1 MLCKIFHIVEV
12 QKKRK
17 GITVMT
23 RIRVHPMAVV
33 LGGGAA
39 LVALWGSLTGGEARG
54 ALRVGEL
61 LLVALATFLHEI
73 GHGIAA
79 WGWGVPVSTLRLDLF
94 GARMELG
101 GLTGYSAELF
111 VATGGPL
118 VSLAVAAIVWP
129 VGVRWAGAQFFSLA
143 SLGLGL
149 VNLLPVRGL
158 DGGRMLSCALSL
170 TVGERVSDVVL
181 RLTTGLFL
189 GGLWLLSV
197 YALLRVGET
206 LTLFTFTL
214 CLLFR
219 LLEAQK

>member
-1 MLCKIFHIVEV
+1 MA
-12 QKKRK
+12 
-17 GITVMT
+17 
-23 RIRVHPMAVV
+23 RIRIRPMAAI
-33 LGGGAA
+33 LGVGVA
-39 LVALWGSLTGGEARG
+39 LMALWGSLTGREEWG

-61 LLVALATFLHEI
+61 LSVALAALLHEI
-73 GHGIAA
+73 GHGVAA
-79 WGWGVPVSTLRLDLF
+79 WGWSVPIRTLRLDLF

-101 GLTGYSAELF
+101 GLTGYAAELA
-111 VATGGPL
+111 VAAGGPL
-118 VSLAVAAIVWP
+118 VSLLVAALVWP
-129 VGVRWAGAQFFSLA
+129 VGIFWEGAEFFSLV

-149 VNLLPVRGL
+149 LNLLPVRGL
-158 DGGRMLSCALSL
+158 DGGRMLACALSL
-170 TVGERVSDVVL
+170 TAGERVSETVL

-219 LLEAQK
+219 LLEPQK